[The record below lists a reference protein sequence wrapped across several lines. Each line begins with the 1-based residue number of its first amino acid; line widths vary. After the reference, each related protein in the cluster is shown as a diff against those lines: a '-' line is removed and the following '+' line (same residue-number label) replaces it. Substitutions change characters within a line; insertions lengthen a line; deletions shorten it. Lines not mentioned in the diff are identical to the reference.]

1 MKLLLHNPAQLI
13 LPFPGDKEKTLDMI
27 ISVVCERLQ
36 VDREEL
42 SRHDDGTRSTRRVA
56 RAKKIISY
64 LNPIY
69 AQVDYRLLM
78 ERLGYGENTK
88 SRHTRN
94 RQEVMSELNTNPEFK
109 EEMNHI
115 KHELT
120 DKLFSEVIH
129 EIQAIIEQKHLELN
143 ITIKHK
149 DKSVCL
155 NRGIY

>member
-13 LPFPGDKEKTLDMI
+13 LPFPGDKEKTLDKI
-27 ISVVCERLQ
+27 IAVVCESLQ
-36 VDREEL
+36 VDKRDL
-42 SRHDDGTRSTRRVA
+42 SRHEDGTRANKRVT

-69 AQVDYRLLM
+69 TQVDYRVLM
-78 ERLGYGENTK
+78 RKLGYGENTK

-94 RQEVMSELNTNPEFK
+94 RQEVMAELKNNHEFK
-109 EEMNHI
+109 EEVNQI
-115 KHELT
+115 RDKLT
-120 DKLFSEVIH
+120 DKLFSELVH

-155 NRGIY
+155 NRGLY